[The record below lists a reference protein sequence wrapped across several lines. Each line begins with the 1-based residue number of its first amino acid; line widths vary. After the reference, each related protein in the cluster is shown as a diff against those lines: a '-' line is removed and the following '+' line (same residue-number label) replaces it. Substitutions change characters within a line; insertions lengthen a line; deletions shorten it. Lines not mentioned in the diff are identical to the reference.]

1 MNPPGQHTG
10 TELDSESD
18 GGQSADGGKT
28 TEVIYSDP
36 DQDYD
41 SGRPEDTAGRDRRG
55 QYILISYSV
64 RVYLGD
70 CGKTKQEFHLV
81 HVQFE

>member
-1 MNPPGQHTG
+1 MNPTGQHTG

-18 GGQSADGGKT
+18 GGQFAEGGKT

-36 DQDYD
+36 DQDCD

-55 QYILISYSV
+55 Q
-64 RVYLGD
+64 
-70 CGKTKQEFHLV
+70 
-81 HVQFE
+81 